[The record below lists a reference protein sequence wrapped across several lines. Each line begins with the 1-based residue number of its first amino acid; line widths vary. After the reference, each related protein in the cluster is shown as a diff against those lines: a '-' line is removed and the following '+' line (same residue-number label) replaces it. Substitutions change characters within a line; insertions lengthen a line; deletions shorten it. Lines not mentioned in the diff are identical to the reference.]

1 MKQSRRLSGFTLI
14 ELVLSLAILATLAVL
29 AVPLLGNDDSLQVNV
44 TRQLLVSD
52 IEYAQIIAI
61 SHPEDEIALVFDI
74 DGWHIANTSE
84 VEVPL
89 LDSITNEPIEL
100 RFGKGPAAS
109 AKNVI
114 ITTSSENQMLVFDQN
129 GALSDFSQDYEITIQ
144 SGTTTSLVQIS
155 PTTGSIF

>member
-1 MKQSRRLSGFTLI
+1 M
-14 ELVLSLAILATLAVL
+14 
-29 AVPLLGNDDSLQVNV
+29 QVQT
-44 TRQLLVSD
+44 TR
-52 IEYAQIIAI
+52 
-61 SHPEDEIALVFDI
+61 F
-74 DGWHIANTSE
+74 GT
-84 VEVPL
+84 VEVDDNRILEFP
-89 LDSITNEPIEL
+89 
-100 RFGKGPAAS
+100 S